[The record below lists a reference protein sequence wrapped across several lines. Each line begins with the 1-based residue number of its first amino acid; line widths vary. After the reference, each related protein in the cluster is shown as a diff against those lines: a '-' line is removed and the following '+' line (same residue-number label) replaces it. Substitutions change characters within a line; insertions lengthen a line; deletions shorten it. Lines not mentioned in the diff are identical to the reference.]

1 MKNDAMLIDEKSSIL
16 EDAVSMVEQGNY
28 DAATTILEKRLQSA
42 PGDIE
47 AIHLLGAAQAKS
59 GNTARAENL
68 FKKEIELNPARPD
81 AHYNLGLLHIQQNRV
96 ADAIDDYENVIK
108 LKPDDIQA
116 LNDLGI
122 LYISQGQTARGAELL
137 TNALKADPTY
147 KDAFLNLF
155 EILWNNNKYNE
166 AVEHAYNYL
175 TALAPQEQLKT
186 SNQEADPQT
195 ALAAQPTGSLTL
207 KHKAPA
213 ILKMS
218 ESEKRDVFEKHVPE
232 NLRAKK
238 TGMNIA
244 VIADFNIAGQLTQ
257 MFRLINEHT
266 IHRARCIIV
275 HDDYLSY
282 DKDLALSQNNAE
294 DFQTALK
301 IIENADFYH
310 IGRFPT
316 KIRDLTLADYLRP
329 DNSIIQYYGS
339 DLRNDGWQY
348 YNWHK
353 SNRIVGLSAWD
364 YTMLKDS
371 PLFYHINMMFDSSR
385 VKRAPRPEGTLKI
398 VHPTTNR
405 SIKKTELFLKT
416 IESLQKQH
424 CDIEPLL
431 IENKTN
437 QECLDLKSQAHLTY
451 DQISV
456 GIYGV
461 SAIESMA
468 AGHVVFGGISNFAAS
483 YNPDNPIVWVTEDD
497 LADKIKRFVE
507 HREEITPR
515 GQAGIEWV
523 KTHHDPLKILRQ
535 HLYMYDFVK
544 HGHRFLKE
552 PDAQLLRLGK

>member
-1 MKNDAMLIDEKSSIL
+1 MKDDAVILDGQFSIL
-16 EDAVSMVEQGNY
+16 EDAINLVESGEY
-28 DAATTILEKRLQSA
+28 ITASAMLEKCLEST
-42 PGDIE
+42 PGNIE
-47 AIHLLGAAQAKS
+47 AIHLLGAAQAKL
-59 GNTARAENL
+59 GNIARAENL
-68 FKKEIELNPARPD
+68 FKKELELNSARSD
-81 AHYNLGLLHIQQNRV
+81 AYYNLGLIHIQQNRV
-96 ADAIDDYENVIK
+96 ADAICDYENVIK
-108 LKPDDIQA
+108 IKPEDVQA
-116 LNDLGI
+116 LNDLGV
-122 LYISQGQTARGAELL
+122 LYISQGDQAKGERLL
-137 TNALKADPTY
+137 TDALKANPTF

-155 EILWNNNKYNE
+155 EILWKQNRYNE

-175 TALAPQEQLKT
+175 TALAPQSET
-186 SNQEADPQT
+186 T
-195 ALAAQPTGSLTL
+195 QPPIAEMPASINPVQPAPSLTI

-213 ILKMS
+213 LINLS
-218 ESEKRDVFEKHVPE
+218 SSEKLAIFEKHVPE
-232 NLRAKK
+232 PLRSKK

-257 MFRLINEHT
+257 LFRLINEKT

-275 HDDYLSY
+275 QDDYLSY
-282 DKDLALSQNNAE
+282 DQDLVLSNKNTKDYE
-294 DFQTALK
+294 TALK

-310 IGRFPT
+310 VGRFPT
-316 KIRDLTLADYLRP
+316 KIGDLNLVDYLRP
-329 DNSIIQYYGS
+329 DNSIVQYYGS

-371 PLFYHINMMFDSSR
+371 PLFYHINMMFDASR

-405 SIKKTELFLKT
+405 NIKKTELFINT
-416 IESLQKQH
+416 IEKLRREG
-424 CDIEPLL
+424 CDIEPVL
-431 IENKTN
+431 IEKKTN
-437 QECLDLKSQAHLTY
+437 QECLDLKSQAHLAY

-483 YNPDNPIVWVTEDD
+483 YHPDNPIVWVTEES
-497 LADKIKRFVE
+497 LAERVKYFVE
-507 HREEITPR
+507 HRENIPDR
-515 GQAGIEWV
+515 GQAGIDWV
-523 KTHHDPLKILRQ
+523 KMHHDPLKILCQ

-552 PDAQLLRLGK
+552 SDAQLMR